1 MLYFII
7 LIFCFKI
14 ICFLIYTHP
23 SLGCIVVWG
32 VGKLGRVV
40 CNNSTPPATILFL
53 FNDYFFSS
61 GQGQGCPV
69 ALKVGRCASTF
80 RR

>member
-1 MLYFII
+1 MIRQAELVGN
-7 LIFCFKI
+7 C
-14 ICFLIYTHP
+14 
-23 SLGCIVVWG
+23 VWG
-32 VGKLGRVV
+32 VWKLWRGVW
-40 CNNSTPPATILFL
+40 NNSTTILFL

>member
-1 MLYFII
+1 MII
-7 LIFCFKI
+7 RHMFSILFCVKE
-14 ICFLIYTHP
+14 
-23 SLGCIVVWG
+23 SVVAFALTSVW
-32 VGKLGRVV
+32 
-40 CNNSTPPATILFL
+40 NNSTLPATILFL

>member
-1 MLYFII
+1 MRKMMPIR
-7 LIFCFKI
+7 
-14 ICFLIYTHP
+14 
-23 SLGCIVVWG
+23 IVGKYVWS
-32 VGKLGRVV
+32 VGKLWRGVG
-40 CNNSTPPATILFL
+40 NNTTHPATILFL